1 MSILVIY
8 AILMTV
14 LALLGAY
21 RSAMFDR
28 ENEQLRLKL
37 YDYEKSDEIRRKPI
51 IGATRVW

>member
-1 MSILVIY
+1 MITIY
-8 AILMTV
+8 AILITV

-37 YDYEKSDEIRRKPI
+37 YDYEKSDQIRRKPI
-51 IGATRVW
+51 IDASRVW